1 MQIAPT
7 AIKTEVC
14 QVFDESPTPRPEGFS
29 SLLHLEYYSGISK
42 RNSGILGFPGQNT
55 RGFDQI

>member
-14 QVFDESPTPRPEGFS
+14 QVFDESPTPEIEGFS
-29 SLLHLEYYSGISK
+29 LHFQLRIFG
-42 RNSGILGFPGQNT
+42 RPQATAN
-55 RGFDQI
+55 